1 MKIINFFFLKKDVN
15 ECQNSNT
22 CDHRFKCKNIDG
34 SYNCEC
40 NYGYKLDNNSICKYD
55 SKL

>member
-1 MKIINFFFLKKDVN
+1 VKIINFFFLKKDVN